1 MFAEAK
7 VKQCVKQEGTAWQL
21 HLTAG
26 WSGSWRNDVNYDGIY
41 LFVKYQT
48 DPAGGY
54 RSAKLTEDAVITGA
68 DHETAC
74 FTGDNKLGIFVYH
87 AAAQEKTDMHIEDI
101 ALTVEMDGEP
111 IDIQVFTLE
120 MVYVPE
126 GAHEI
131 GDPGNGISKGG
142 TLKNCFYTYPANGTY
157 RVESEDAIRFAPEE
171 GCLYCDYD
179 TDNAREENDTF
190 EIPASFPKGY
200 KSMWYMK
207 YSLTEGQY
215 VQFMNCLTRKQ
226 QQAHCL
232 SDISGEYI
240 ENYYVCTGSIEPI
253 KRCEVFCRRNG
264 NTLRLPVKFYSS
276 APFRAM
282 NAVSY
287 ADVSAFACFAGL
299 RLITELEYEKACRG
313 PLPAVKEEF
322 AWGST
327 KIGRVFHFDGI
338 DGSGTELPIAQEE
351 GAVCNCNYGTDIA
364 PFEKEFKTV
373 PDNPGWVGPA
383 SVGIFENAPEAEGL
397 SERERT
403 GASYYGIMELSGNV
417 WENLVT
423 VGRAQGR
430 AYVPKHGTGEL
441 DENGLHTMDT
451 WPDSE
456 TAIGIGVRGGV
467 FVSPNPTYVHMALR
481 VFAAHTK
488 NVKGFHG
495 GIRVG
500 Y

>member
-1 MFAEAK
+1 MFAKAK
-7 VKQCVKQEGTAWQL
+7 LNSCKKSNDSEYILNLDVSWN
-21 HLTAG
+21 
-26 WSGSWRNDVNYDGIY
+26 GSWKNEINYDGLYVFI
-41 LFVKYQT
+41 KYQS
-48 DPAGGY
+48 DKKQGY
-54 RSAKLTEDAVITGA
+54 HSAKITDDIIIDKSDNAVDNFI
-68 DHETAC
+68 
-74 FTGDNKLGIFVYH
+74 GDNKLGFFLYPANV
-87 AAAQEKTDMHIEDI
+87 QNKTDMVVENI
-101 ALTVEMDGEP
+101 TVKVLMECEP
-111 IDIQVFTLE
+111 IDIQVFILE

-126 GAHEI
+126 GAHEV

-142 TLKNCFYTYPANGTY
+142 TLKNCFYTYPSNGTY
-157 RVESEDAIRFAPEE
+157 KITSEDAVRFAPEE
-171 GCLYCDYD
+171 GCLYCDRD
-179 TDNAREENDTF
+179 TENAREENDVF
-190 EIPASFPKGY
+190 DIPAEFPKGY
-200 KSMWYMK
+200 KEMWYMK

-215 VQFMNCLTRKQ
+215 VQFVNCLTRKQ
-226 QQAHCL
+226 QQAHCM

-240 ENYYVCTGSIEPI
+240 ENYYVCTNSIEPI
-253 KRCEVFCRRNG
+253 KRCEVYCRRNG
-264 NTLRLPVKFYSS
+264 NTVEMPVKFYSS
-276 APFRAM
+276 APNRAM

-299 RLITELEYEKACRG
+299 RLISELEFEKACRG
-313 PLPAVKEEF
+313 TLTAVKEEF

-338 DGSGTELPIAQEE
+338 DGSGTELPVAQNE
-351 GAVCNCNYGTDIA
+351 GEICNCNYGTDIA
-364 PFEKEFKTV
+364 PFEKEFKKV

-383 SVGIFENAPEAEGL
+383 SVGIFENSPALDGIT
-397 SERERT
+397 ERERT
-403 GASYYGIMELSGNV
+403 GASYYGIMELCGNV

-423 VGRAQGR
+423 VGRAEGR
-430 AYVPKHGTGEL
+430 AYIPDHGTGEL
-441 DENGLHTMDT
+441 DENGMHNMNN

-467 FVSPNPTYVHMALR
+467 FVSPDPSYLHMALR